1 MKWPRTEGPGS
12 AGHSDPAR
20 LWGLRTEGWGSACAC
35 ELKSGC
41 RSQPGVGLA
50 LTSRCPAPH
59 MLFSR
64 VSLGLEAQPASSVL
78 SFSACPSLSMSRGEC
93 CPFLPQGRFWGL
105 NRERWKA
112 PGERPGPEGA
122 RGNQAAAAVLCTEP
136 SSPCTGSTVLNRG
149 SSSWSCHRQTF
160 LRSSCCPTAA
170 PCGRR

>member
-1 MKWPRTEGPGS
+1 M
-12 AGHSDPAR
+12 
-20 LWGLRTEGWGSACAC
+20 
-35 ELKSGC
+35 
-41 RSQPGVGLA
+41 GLA
-50 LTSRCPAPH
+50 LTPRCPAPH

-64 VSLGLEAQPASSVL
+64 VSPGLEAQPASSVL
-78 SFSACPSLSMSRGEC
+78 LFSACHSLSVSRGEC
-93 CPFLPQGRFWGL
+93 CPFLPQSRFWGL

-122 RGNQAAAAVLCTEP
+122 RGNQAAAAVLCAEP

-149 SSSWSCHRQTF
+149 SSSWSRRGQTC